1 MNQETIE
8 RTESQRE
15 KIVAALKQA
24 GELGVTNVELNK
36 IALRYNAR
44 IQELYV
50 RGYKMHTEDLDGGVT
65 KYILMSEPTA
75 PYKKPRKAVDI
86 LIEDVNDKYD
96 GNISAR
102 ELKDYLDTQGFTVK
116 RRIGAFC

>member
-8 RTESQRE
+8 RTESQRV
-15 KIVAALKQA
+15 KIIAALRQA
-24 GELGVTNVELNK
+24 GESGVTNVELNK

-50 RGYKMHTEDLDGGVT
+50 RGYKMHIEDLDGGVT
-65 KYILMSEPTA
+65 RYILNSEPTE
-75 PYKKPRKAVDI
+75 PYKKPKKAVDI
-86 LIEDVNDKYD
+86 LIEDVKDKYD
-96 GNISAR
+96 GSISAR

-116 RRIGAFC
+116 RKIGAFC